1 MMIEENLAMAYRR
14 TKRRTLAWGISQKER
29 EMYRDALAQL
39 GLGLEDR
46 MKTKVG
52 LLSGGQR
59 QAVTLLMATLQKP
72 RLLLLDEHTAA
83 LDPATSAKVLTL
95 SDQIIHDNS
104 LTALMVTHNMQDA
117 ITYGNRLIMMDKGR
131 VILDISG
138 EEKKHLTIE
147 DLLHKFE
154 EVSGSKFASDSV
166 ILG

>member
-14 TKRRTLAWGISQKER
+14 TKKRTLAWGISQKER
-29 EMYRDALAQL
+29 ELYRESLAQL

-72 RLLLLDEHTAA
+72 KLLLLDEHTAA
-83 LDPATSAKVLTL
+83 LDPATSAKVLKI
-95 SDQIIHDNS
+95 SDDIIRENK
-104 LTALMVTHNMQDA
+104 LTALMVTHDMQDA
-117 ITYGNRLIMMDKGR
+117 IKYGNRLVMMNNGKM
-131 VILDISG
+131 ILDISG
-138 EEKKHLTIE
+138 EEKKNLTIE
-147 DLLHKFE
+147 QLLHKFE
-154 EVSGSKFASDSV
+154 EISGTKFATDSV